1 MNKFSFLI
9 LSTVLLGYAALRPAA
24 QALTKPSPWNKLCCS
39 VGLSTKEVTNFC
51 KSRSPAEEQEIKE
64 ASHQTLSRK
73 NSLKALLYDTCSN
86 LPLDLI
92 MLILSYDQYILEQ
105 GSPVYALADLGHN
118 KIASAGRAICIWD
131 LGCDQSNPQRC
142 SRKISVQP
150 ALITALAVSKTGKLI
165 AGTSVN
171 QYAVHKIFCSEED
184 PAHCVTRTLVL
195 DNKKVPT
202 GLCNEALMVW
212 DQDLSSCV
220 RIEPQTQNLQVP
232 TSQHPLQELP
242 SYQRTWDIE
251 ASKHISDRAELI
263 DLRQAPFLLDSPIS
277 GAYSIIWKNGK
288 KVYAFGC
295 ENGCLI
301 LFDTIKM
308 GGKKNLQAHATPIRA
323 LAPISD
329 DLCASGS
336 DDGVI
341 KIWSI
346 KTGMSIATISDHVH
360 AIRALLFLPEKKWL
374 ISGSDDGT
382 IIIHPIDFVT
392 SHLNFV

>member
-1 MNKFSFLI
+1 MNKFSLLV
-9 LSTVLLGYAALRPAA
+9 LSTVLLGYAALHPAA
-24 QALTKPSPWNKLCCS
+24 QALAKPSLWDKLCCFL
-39 VGLSTKEVTNFC
+39 GASTKKVTNFY
-51 KSRSPAEEQEIKE
+51 KPSSPAEDQEIKE

-73 NSLKALLYDTCSN
+73 NSLKALFYDTCSS

-118 KIASAGRAICIWD
+118 KVASAGRDICIWD
-131 LGCDQSNPQRC
+131 LGCDQSNSQRC

-184 PAHCVTRTLVL
+184 PSHCATRTLVL
-195 DNKKVPT
+195 GNKKVPT

-220 RIEPQTQNLQVP
+220 RIEPRTQNLRVF
-232 TSQHPLQELP
+232 TSQHPLQKLP
-242 SYQRTWDIE
+242 SYQRSWDIE
-251 ASKHISDRAELI
+251 ASKHISDKAEFADLPQDPFLI
-263 DLRQAPFLLDSPIS
+263 DSPVS
-277 GAYSIIWKNGK
+277 GACSIIWKDDK

-295 ENGCLI
+295 ANGCLI
-301 LFDTIKM
+301 LFDMTKM
-308 GGKKNLQAHATPIRA
+308 SGKKISQAHAAPIQV
-323 LAPISD
+323 LASISD

-346 KTGMSIATISDHVH
+346 QTGRSIATISDHVH

-382 IIIHPIDFVT
+382 IIVHPIDFVT
-392 SHLNFV
+392 SHA